1 MKKAAAL
8 RRGFF
13 LFFFGTDLS
22 WWKEHQKER
31 IKRIPSVVFL

>member
-1 MKKAAAL
+1 MEKAAAL

-13 LFFFGTDLS
+13 FSFGTDLS

-31 IKRIPSVVFL
+31 IKKIPSVVFL